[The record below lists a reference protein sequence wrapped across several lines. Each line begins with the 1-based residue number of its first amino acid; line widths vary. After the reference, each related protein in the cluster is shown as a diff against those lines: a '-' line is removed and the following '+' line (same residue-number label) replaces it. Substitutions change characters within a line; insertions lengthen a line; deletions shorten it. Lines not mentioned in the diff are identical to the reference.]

1 MLDDK
6 AAYEAVSRAVQQTRE
21 ATGEAPTSEEPI
33 VEDFG
38 NLTAEPLLKFAEAA
52 AVHIERCGAEV
63 QLEATKLAGDCQRLA
78 NNIREVAR
86 GQADAILRATKR
98 NRKAAAGLTTIR
110 DEFRTDVAEEIAAF
124 QEQDKAADAAA
135 A

>member
-6 AAYEAVSRAVQQTRE
+6 EAYHAVARAVQQTRE
-21 ATGEAPTSEEPI
+21 ATGEAPTSEAPV

-38 NLTAEPLLKFAEAA
+38 NLSAEPLLKFAEAA

-63 QLEATKLAGDCQRLA
+63 QLEATKLAADCQRLA
-78 NNIREVAR
+78 NDIREVAA

-98 NRKAAAGLTTIR
+98 NRKAAAALTTIR
-110 DEFRTDVAEEIAAF
+110 DEFREDVEQEIATV
-124 QEQDKAADAAA
+124 QKLDKAKKEEAA
-135 A
+135 